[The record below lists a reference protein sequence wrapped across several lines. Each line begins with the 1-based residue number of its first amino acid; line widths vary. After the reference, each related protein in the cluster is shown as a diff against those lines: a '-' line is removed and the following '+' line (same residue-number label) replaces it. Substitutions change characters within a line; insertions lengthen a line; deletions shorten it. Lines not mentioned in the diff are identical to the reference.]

1 MARGRR
7 RAGRKLSRWGLPAA
21 SACFLWL
28 ADNDPAGPSGLM
40 AFLGLALL
48 LSVFWPV
55 ALIMLVQAPG
65 SLVPNSWRTWWRGGD
80 PDRPHIPDWLR
91 RAVYAADGR
100 RCCYC
105 GYAGTL
111 QLDHVRP
118 WSLGGRTSF
127 FNLMSL
133 CQDHNLVK
141 SNYWDEPGFRSYR
154 PFKGHGDIREAAAI
168 LAFERRHRWSPIRL
182 IRAAMAL

>member
-1 MARGRR
+1 MARGKRR
-7 RAGRKLSRWGLPAA
+7 YGRKLSRWGLPAA
-21 SACFLWL
+21 TVFTLWL
-28 ADNDPAGPSGLM
+28 ADNDPFGPSGLL

-65 SLVPNSWRTWWRGGD
+65 SLVPNSWRIWWRGGD
-80 PDRPHIPDWLR
+80 PGRPHIPNWLR

-105 GYAGTL
+105 GYAGSL

-118 WSLGGRTSF
+118 WSRGGRSSLW
-127 FNLMSL
+127 NLMTL
-133 CQDHNLVK
+133 CEPCNLVK
-141 SNYWDEPGFRSYR
+141 SNYWQDRGYRWYR
-154 PFKGHGDIREAAAI
+154 PFAGHDSIRTAAAI